1 LGEEITMAAPYKPGP
16 QARFLV
22 DKMAELEKSI
32 QEVLTRL
39 APYLDAIE
47 CMVDGTLADFRKVQE
62 KVDLAMKSVS
72 LV

>member
-32 QEVLTRL
+32 QKVLTRL
-39 APYLDAIE
+39 APYLMQLSAWWTVLWQIS
-47 CMVDGTLADFRKVQE
+47 GKFKRRWTWR
-62 KVDLAMKSVS
+62 
-72 LV
+72 